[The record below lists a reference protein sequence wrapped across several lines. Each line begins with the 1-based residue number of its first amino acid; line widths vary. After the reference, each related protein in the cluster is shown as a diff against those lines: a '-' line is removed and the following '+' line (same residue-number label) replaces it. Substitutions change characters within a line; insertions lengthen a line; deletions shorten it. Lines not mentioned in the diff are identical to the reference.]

1 MIEAEGAGERPRR
14 DGAAERPATLWEGR
28 FTSRVDPAIHDFTNS
43 LPFDRRLVRHD
54 LVGSLA
60 HARMLMET
68 GILRPEHAAPILR
81 TLSEMLDEVEEGR
94 LPVEGS
100 EEDVHTWIERTLGER
115 IGEGAGRLHTARSRN
130 DQTSAA
136 LRLWTREA
144 LARLVEAVLGLVEV
158 WTQDADTHR
167 ETFLPGYTHLQRGQ
181 PISLAHQLLAHAW
194 ALLADGDRFRRAHLS
209 AGVSPLGAG
218 ALAGTSFPV
227 DPARTAELLG
237 FPRAHPNSLLAVA
250 DRDWVAETAFAC
262 ALLQVHLSRWAEEV
276 VLWTSAEFGFATL
289 HDPAAQGSSL
299 MPQKRNPE
307 AAELIRGKAGRA
319 IGRLT
324 GLLATLKA
332 LPLAYNSDLQEDKEA
347 LFDLA
352 DTAEGSL
359 RAAAVVARNLAY
371 RPDRMRAAL
380 RGGFVTATDLA
391 DALVRRGLPFR
402 EAHRQAGRAVREAE
416 ARSVEV
422 WELPADV
429 LEACC
434 PGLPASDAEALKPE
448 AAARARRAAGGPA
461 PEAVARQLA
470 AVRHECEELRAWV
483 RGLGPPPICRA
494 HREGRLLDREIP

>member
-1 MIEAEGAGERPRR
+1 MNEGERE
-14 DGAAERPATLWEGR
+14 GESPASLWGGR
-28 FTSRVDPAIHDFTNS
+28 FASRVNPTIDDFTNS
-43 LPFDRRLVRHD
+43 LPFDRRIVRHD
-54 LVGSLA
+54 LIGSLA

-68 GILRPEHAAPILR
+68 GILRSDHAEAILR
-81 TLSEMLDEVEEGR
+81 TLSEMLREVEDGR
-94 LPVEGS
+94 LPVDGPD
-100 EEDVHTWIERTLGER
+100 EDIHAWIERTLGER
-115 IGEGAGRLHTARSRN
+115 MGGGAGRLHTARSRN

-136 LRLWTREA
+136 LRLWTREI
-144 LARLVEAVLGLVEV
+144 LARLVEAVLELAEIWIRGAE
-158 WTQDADTHR
+158 THL

-181 PISLAHQLLAHAW
+181 PVSLAHHLLAHAW
-194 ALLADGDRFRRAHLS
+194 SLLADGDRFRRAHQV

-227 DPARTAELLG
+227 DPPRAAELLG

-250 DRDWVAETAFAC
+250 DRDWVAEAAFAC

-289 HDPAAQGSSL
+289 RDPAAQGSSL

-324 GLLATLKA
+324 GLLATLKS

-347 LFDLA
+347 LFDLT

-359 RAAAVVARNLAY
+359 RAAAVVARHLAY

-391 DALVRRGLPFR
+391 DALVRAGVPFR
-402 EAHRQAGRAVREAE
+402 EAHWQAGRAVREAE

-434 PGLPASDAEALKPE
+434 PGLPPTGAEGLEPE
-448 AAARARRAAGGPA
+448 AAARARRAEGGPA

-470 AVRHECEELRAWV
+470 AARGKLEELRDWV
-483 RGLGPPPICRA
+483 RGLEPPPIYRA
-494 HREGRLLDREIP
+494 HCEGRLLEAEIP

>member
-1 MIEAEGAGERPRR
+1 MSEGEGAGEKSGQEEAREEL
-14 DGAAERPATLWEGR
+14 ASLWGGR
-28 FTSRVDPAIHDFTNS
+28 FAAPVDPTIHDFTNS
-43 LPFDRRLVRHD
+43 LPFDRRIARHD

-60 HARMLMET
+60 HARMLTET
-68 GILRPEHAAPILR
+68 GILRSEEAQPILR
-81 TLSEMLDEVEEGR
+81 TLSEMLDEVEAGR
-94 LPVEGS
+94 LQVEGPD
-100 EEDVHTWIERTLGER
+100 EDVHTWIERTLGER

-136 LRLWTREA
+136 LRLWTRETLGRLAEAA
-144 LARLVEAVLGLVEV
+144 LDLIEV
-158 WTQDADTHR
+158 WTADAELHR

-181 PISLAHQLLAHAW
+181 PISLAHHLLAHAW
-194 ALLADGDRFRRAHLS
+194 SLISDADRLRRAYAA
-209 AGVSPLGAG
+209 AGISPLGAG

-227 DPARTAELLG
+227 DPARTAALLG
-237 FPRAHPNSLLAVA
+237 FAGPHPNSLLAVA
-250 DRDWVAETAFAC
+250 DRDWVAEAAFGC

-276 VLWTSAEFGFATL
+276 VLWTSMEFGFARL
-289 HDPAAQGSSL
+289 RDQAAQGSSL

-307 AAELIRGKAGRA
+307 AAELIRGKTGRA

-347 LFDLA
+347 LFDLT

-359 RAAAVVARNLAY
+359 RAAAVIARHLTY

-380 RGGFVTATDLA
+380 RRGFVTATDLA
-391 DALVRRGLPFR
+391 DALVRNGVPFR

-416 ARSVEV
+416 ALSSEL

-434 PGLPASDAEALKPE
+434 PGLHPTAAQVLEPE
-448 AAARARRAAGGPA
+448 AAARARRAEGGPA

-470 AVRHECEELRAWV
+470 AARRASDELRAWA
-483 RGLGPPPICRA
+483 RGLEPPPVYRA
-494 HREGRLLDREIP
+494 HREGRLLAAEIP